1 MTSENPTTEAFLS
14 PSGENALT
22 SGLMRPLWAFRLVA
36 LAWAI
41 IGVLFSQE
49 HLDEP
54 LAAAIVLASMAVMTA
69 LVTPLPGRPSILSS
83 DRLSTLLLELS
94 VGIAALVADG
104 FVYADE
110 RPQSLPWSWPA
121 AGVMLAGVLFGARAG
136 FGAAVLIGSASLIT
150 EVVLLDRD
158 GSFVS
163 SFSKLGLWIVAGTL
177 AGYVVQR
184 LRQAEQEISL
194 ARAREQ
200 FSRELH
206 DGVLQTLAVI
216 QRRSDDSE
224 LAALARDQE
233 HDLRS
238 FISGGGQ
245 TESVAP
251 FEPSIRALASR
262 HERLYPGCVVNV
274 VVANDLPELE
284 PAHIEAL
291 AGAVGEALTN
301 AGKHGAAS
309 KITVYAEPTED
320 SFQQIPDDAAGSEVF
335 VSVKDNG
342 SGFDPDTATEGMGL
356 RGSVRGR
363 LSDAGGYADIT
374 SAVGRGTEV
383 TLWL

>member
-1 MTSENPTTEAFLS
+1 MTSENTTTE
-14 PSGENALT
+14 PSLPSGGENALT
-22 SGLMRPLWAFRLVA
+22 SGLMRPLSAFRLVA
-36 LAWAI
+36 LLWAVT
-41 IGVLFSQE
+41 GVLFSQE
-49 HLDEP
+49 HLEQP
-54 LAAAIVLASMAVMTA
+54 LAAAIVLASMAVTTA
-69 LVTPLPGRPSILSS
+69 LVTPLPGRSS
-83 DRLSTLLLELS
+83 VLGTDRLTTLILELS

-104 FVYADE
+104 FVYADV

-136 FGAAVLIGSASLIT
+136 FGAALLIGSASLVT

-184 LRQAEQEISL
+184 LKRAEQEISV

-245 TESVAP
+245 AEDAAP
-251 FEPSIRALASR
+251 FEPSIRALAAR

-284 PAHIEAL
+284 ATHIEAL

-320 SFQQIPDDAAGSEVF
+320 SFQQIPDNASGSEVF

-342 SGFDPDTATEGMGL
+342 TGFDLETATEGMGL
-356 RGSVRGR
+356 SGSIRGR
-363 LSDAGGYADIT
+363 LSDAGGYADIN